1 MAATPGYQG
10 QVKISASVIANI
22 KSNQFDMQRQMDDV
36 TVMLATPSPFKVF
49 APVLIDATFQITA
62 NWDLADTN
70 GQLAMQNALI
80 AGTLLSFVVTPNNGT
95 NTYVFSGYIKKIGV
109 KTDVSKINEASYD
122 IQPSG
127 VITTT

>member
-1 MAATPGYQG
+1 MSASPGYTG
-10 QVKISASVIANI
+10 QVKIASNVIANI

-36 TVMLATPSPFKVF
+36 TVMLATPSPFKAF
-49 APVLIDATFQITA
+49 MPVLIDATFQITA

-80 AGTLLSFVVTPNNGT
+80 AGTLLSFTVTPNNGT
-95 NTYVFSGYIKKIGV
+95 NTYAFSGYIKKIGV

-122 IQPSG
+122 IQPTG
-127 VITTT
+127 TITTT

>member
-1 MAATPGYQG
+1 M
-10 QVKISASVIANI
+10 
-22 KSNQFDMQRQMDDV
+22 
-36 TVMLATPSPFKVF
+36 
-49 APVLIDATFQITA
+49 TFQITA

-95 NTYVFSGYIKKIGV
+95 NTYVFSGYVKKEGV

-127 VITTT
+127 PLTTT

>member
-10 QVKISASVIANI
+10 QVKIGVNVIANI
-22 KSNQFDMQRQMDDV
+22 KSNQFDMQRAMDDI
-36 TVMLATPSPFKVF
+36 TVLLATPSPFKTF
-49 APVLIDATFQITA
+49 LPTLIDATCQITA

-95 NTYVFSGYIKKIGV
+95 NTYAFSGYIKKIGV
-109 KTDVSKINEASYD
+109 KNDVAKVNEATYD

-127 VITTT
+127 TVTTT

>member
-10 QVKISASVIANI
+10 QVKIGANVIANI
-22 KSNQFDMQRQMDDV
+22 RSDQFDMQRQMDDL
-36 TVMLATPSPFKVF
+36 TVMLATPSAFKSF
-49 APVLIDATFQITA
+49 LPVLIDATFQMTA

-80 AGTLLSFVVTPNNGT
+80 AGTLLSFTVTPNNGT
-95 NTYVFSGYIKKIGV
+95 NTYAFSGYVKKIGV
-109 KTDVSKINEASYD
+109 KNDVQKVNEATYD

-127 VITTT
+127 TITTT

>member
-10 QVKISASVIANI
+10 QVKIGANVVANI
-22 KSNQFDMQRQMDDV
+22 RSDQFDMQRQMDDL
-36 TVMLATPSPFKVF
+36 TVMLATPSAFKSF
-49 APVLIDATFQITA
+49 LPVLIDATFQMTA

-80 AGTLLSFVVTPNNGT
+80 AGTLLSFTVTPNNGT
-95 NTYVFSGYIKKIGV
+95 NTYAFSGYVKKIGV
-109 KTDVSKINEASYD
+109 KNDVQKVNEATYD

-127 VITTT
+127 TITTT

>member
-10 QVKISASVIANI
+10 QVKIGANVVANI
-22 KSNQFDMQRQMDDV
+22 RSDQFDMQRQMDDL
-36 TVMLATPSPFKVF
+36 TVMLATPSAFKSYL
-49 APVLIDATFQITA
+49 PVLIDATFQMTA

-80 AGTLLSFVVTPNNGT
+80 NGTLLSFTVTPNNGT
-95 NTYVFSGYIKKIGV
+95 NTYAFSGYVKKIGV
-109 KTDVSKINEASYD
+109 KNDVQKVNEATYD

-127 VITTT
+127 TITTT